1 MQVPFCLRAS
11 GLGPIST
18 SVGCPLPPSFLE
30 ADEGDQGHPHGQRRS
45 PVMHK
50 RSSRKHGN
58 RGHVRTGGP
67 PGNLFPNLSYPGFG
81 PEPARPQRSGK
92 HKAAEMDA
100 AARQHSPVTRRV
112 SGDAAVARS
121 DPAPPGGTAG
131 TTAAQAGSSRLR
143 GGGEGR
149 VGARPGPAPAAGRGD
164 THLGRAGR
172 PRRPHLSH
180 PRGGRR
186 PSPAAPAPPRR
197 PRHKGRPRGGR
208 TGVALAGAGVVPEQ
222 ARPPPPDGARRP
234 AVPCGR
240 RVGGRPPGGRATG
253 AAPRPPAAG
262 PDWRG
267 GGARAPQPRGR
278 TGAQPWLRQEVRGRG
293 RRRARPM
300 AAAGRRWAPAAPRR
314 GLRPGRAAGA
324 GLGGRVP
331 ARSAAPG
338 LPRPHCL
345 LRATRCARRGDTAW
359 TRQERSRPRG
369 TDECPGAECWEGNA
383 VMASSRSHLIS
394 VLAGKSPAF
403 TLGGGLC

>member
-186 PSPAAPAPPRR
+186 PSPAAPAPPPAQREAAGG
-197 PRHKGRPRGGR
+197 PDGGR
-208 TGVALAGAGVVPEQ
+208 T
-222 ARPPPPDGARRP
+222 R
-234 AVPCGR
+234 
-240 RVGGRPPGGRATG
+240 
-253 AAPRPPAAG
+253 
-262 PDWRG
+262 
-267 GGARAPQPRGR
+267 
-278 TGAQPWLRQEVRGRG
+278 RGRG
-293 RRRARPM
+293 RPRAGP
-300 AAAGRRWAPAAPRR
+300 PPAPRR
-314 GLRPGRAAGA
+314 RAAPGGPVRAARGRTPTWGARYGRGAETPGGGA
-324 GLGGRVP
+324 GLAGWRG
-331 ARSAAPG
+331 AGTAAPG
-338 LPRPHCL
+338 PN
-345 LRATRCARRGDTAW
+345 RCAAMAPPGSA
-359 TRQERSRPRG
+359 RPRAEARAANG
-369 TDECPGAECWEGNA
+369 GGREEVGSGGAEAGPAPGA
-383 VMASSRSHLIS
+383 
-394 VLAGKSPAF
+394 
-403 TLGGGLC
+403 GGGRRAGGPGPRSVRGPRTATTTLPAPCHPLCQAWGHGVDQTGKVPAPGN